1 MAGYQERPHFLLEF
15 APGGS
20 KHEEMVVDRP
30 EEEIQTENTSSVV
43 NELPNKVDEFLEVNC
58 ITFVQIHWKYL
69 YFQYINRQY
78 FDGELDFTTKARF
91 KKSLDPQ
98 NDNSSNK
105 EEASGNTALVS
116 SINSSINQYLIII
129 ESKRDKQSQPVNGSL
144 WMGWNGR
151 GIRRNVKTF

>member
-58 ITFVQIHWKYL
+58 IAFVQIH
-69 YFQYINRQY
+69 
-78 FDGELDFTTKARF
+78 
-91 KKSLDPQ
+91 
-98 NDNSSNK
+98 
-105 EEASGNTALVS
+105 
-116 SINSSINQYLIII
+116 
-129 ESKRDKQSQPVNGSL
+129 
-144 WMGWNGR
+144 
-151 GIRRNVKTF
+151 

>member
-58 ITFVQIHWKYL
+58 ITFVQI
-69 YFQYINRQY
+69 
-78 FDGELDFTTKARF
+78 
-91 KKSLDPQ
+91 P
-98 NDNSSNK
+98 
-105 EEASGNTALVS
+105 
-116 SINSSINQYLIII
+116 
-129 ESKRDKQSQPVNGSL
+129 
-144 WMGWNGR
+144 
-151 GIRRNVKTF
+151 

>member
-58 ITFVQIHWKYL
+58 ITFVQIH
-69 YFQYINRQY
+69 
-78 FDGELDFTTKARF
+78 
-91 KKSLDPQ
+91 
-98 NDNSSNK
+98 
-105 EEASGNTALVS
+105 
-116 SINSSINQYLIII
+116 
-129 ESKRDKQSQPVNGSL
+129 
-144 WMGWNGR
+144 
-151 GIRRNVKTF
+151 

>member
-58 ITFVQIHWKYL
+58 ITFLQIH
-69 YFQYINRQY
+69 
-78 FDGELDFTTKARF
+78 
-91 KKSLDPQ
+91 
-98 NDNSSNK
+98 
-105 EEASGNTALVS
+105 
-116 SINSSINQYLIII
+116 
-129 ESKRDKQSQPVNGSL
+129 
-144 WMGWNGR
+144 
-151 GIRRNVKTF
+151 